1 MRISGRLWSSNSGA
15 NFHLTLAHRR
25 ISNAC
30 ATMAP
35 NITGNRSMSDIKPFE
50 ALARLFKR
58 RRGGDFVELLHSR
71 ALNTPLAVHADVG
84 AAIVAGWL
92 RPESV
97 AVLGKASTEENQGI
111 ITHIEREDDGAV
123 AVLDITG
130 PLVSRPAG
138 FCSPLSYGEIREAFD
153 AALND
158 ESVGHI
164 VLRIDSPGGEVAGLF
179 DLADHIYNTRDKKPI
194 TAVVDDM
201 AASAAYAIASSA
213 SRVLVSRTSV
223 VGSIGVVSYHIDQ
236 SGLDERMGVK
246 VEYIYAGE
254 RKLDGNPHE
263 PLSDEA
269 RARFQSD
276 VDDLYEM
283 FVSMVARNRNLD
295 AEAVRATEADTFRGI
310 KAISAGFADALT
322 PFAQVMD
329 SILRGD
335 SLSAPSPAVS
345 EPGSIPDRA
354 VQSGGSYGA
363 SETTGG
369 VNDTRPQAQEMS
381 AVEDGTQDTPDQTA
395 QVDQA
400 RYVATIRALCTAAGV
415 PEAADDFI
423 AAGVDVARVRADLIE
438 LAATDGPEIQS
449 ARSSEMVAADDVPLI
464 DPAAIYRKRNGG

>member
-1 MRISGRLWSSNSGA
+1 
-15 NFHLTLAHRR
+15 
-25 ISNAC
+25 
-30 ATMAP
+30 
-35 NITGNRSMSDIKPFE
+35 MSDLKPFE
-50 ALARLFKR
+50 AISRLFRR

-97 AVLGKASTEENQGI
+97 AALGKASGEENPGI
-111 ITHIEREDDGAV
+111 LTRIEREEGGAV
-123 AVLDITG
+123 AVLDIAG

-179 DLADHIYNTRDKKPI
+179 DLADHIYKAREQKPI

-213 SRVLVSRTSV
+213 SHVLVSRTGV
-223 VGSIGVVSYHIDQ
+223 VGSVGVVSYHIDQ
-236 SGLDERMGVK
+236 SGLNERMGVK

-254 RKLDGNPHE
+254 RKVDGNPHE

-269 RARFQSD
+269 RARFQAE

-283 FVSMVARNRNLD
+283 FVQLVARNRNLD
-295 AEAVRATEADTFRGI
+295 MEAVRATEAGTFRGV
-310 KAISAGFADALT
+310 KAVSAGFADAVV
-322 PFAQVMD
+322 PFAEAMD
-329 SILRGD
+329 IFMRGMTLQEKSAASFSASIK
-335 SLSAPSPAVS
+335 SPVLSELKAAEAETS
-345 EPGSIPDRA
+345 EGLDD
-354 VQSGGSYGA
+354 
-363 SETTGG
+363 EH
-369 VNDTRPQAQEMS
+369 DTRPQAQETD

-395 QVDQA
+395 QVEQFDQT
-400 RYVATIRALCTAAGV
+400 RYAATIRALCTAAGV

-423 AAGVDVARVRADLIE
+423 AAGVDVAQVRADLIE

-449 ARSSEMVAADDVPLI
+449 ARASEMVAPDDVPLI